1 MRSRSWKESHHALQ
15 LNSASCVRSVKS
27 AWELS
32 SSQLAKLGKAIASFR
47 ESRDHGSSHDTP
59 TSVTKCFIYVPPK
72 VYSFSESGDD
82 KHPERNSYQEHEK
95 QRAPLSACSDTLNR
109 RDSALNL
116 DSRPG
121 TEILLDLAFDI
132 RPETSFHDEKSVR
145 LCLGSSRR
153 PFVIHEEKHRQSQQG
168 VMGR

>member
-1 MRSRSWKESHHALQ
+1 MRPM
-15 LNSASCVRSVKS
+15 KS
-27 AWELS
+27 AWEFS
-32 SSQLAKLGKAIASFR
+32 SSRLAELGEAIASFR

-59 TSVTKCFIYVPPK
+59 TSVTKCLIYVPPK
-72 VYSFSESGDD
+72 IYSFSESGDD

-95 QRAPLSACSDTLNR
+95 QRAPLSACSDTLSR

-116 DSRPG
+116 DNQPG

-132 RPETSFHDEKSVR
+132 RPETSFHNENSVR
-145 LCLGSSRR
+145 LCLGSSRC
-153 PFVIHEEKHRQSQQG
+153 PLVIHEEKHRQSQQG